1 MKRLLFLFILI
12 PFFSI
17 SQLQDIKIIIPKDFG
32 FSYMDFV
39 QFLPGEK
46 HFAVCSN
53 ALTILNT
60 ETSEIIDEVDLPY
73 LAKNLSINPT
83 GDLLMVCA
91 NNELLVYSFK
101 DQKLELFF
109 KSTTAEL
116 IKGQPNSEWYGS
128 LAISGSYFTGKGST
142 AYISV
147 GSFSLLFDVNEKKV
161 KDVFALLIFS

>member
-1 MKRLLFLFILI
+1 MKRLFLLLILTPLFSF
-12 PFFSI
+12 

-39 QFLPGEK
+39 QFFPGEK
-46 HFAVCSN
+46 HFAVCSS

-73 LAKNLSINPT
+73 LAKNLSINPA

-91 NNELLVYSFK
+91 NNELLVYTFK

-109 KSTTAEL
+109 KSNTSEL
-116 IKGQPNSEWYGS
+116 IKGLPNSEYYGS
-128 LAISGSYFTGKGST
+128 LPISGCFFTGKGNN
-142 AYISV
+142 AYISI
-147 GSFSLLFDVNEKKV
+147 GSFSLLYDVNEKKAISSSN
-161 KDVFALLIFS
+161 FPF